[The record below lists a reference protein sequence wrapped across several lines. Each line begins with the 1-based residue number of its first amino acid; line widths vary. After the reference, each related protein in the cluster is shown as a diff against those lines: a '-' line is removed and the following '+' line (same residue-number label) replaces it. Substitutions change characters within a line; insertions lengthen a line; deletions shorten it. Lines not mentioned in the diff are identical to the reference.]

1 MTTTP
6 PPRTPVLSVQGIT
19 KRFRAVE
26 ALLDVTLT
34 VYPGEVVGLVGDN
47 AAGKST
53 LATIIAGARQPDA
66 GLIEMDGKGVQISSP
81 GTAHELGIATVFQDL
96 ALCENLDVTANL
108 FLGRE
113 LSRAGL
119 MNAGEM
125 AALTRSVLRD
135 LRANIPSIHTPLHQL
150 SGGQRQAVAIAR
162 TLIGHPRL
170 VVLDEPTASLSVAQT
185 AEVLTHIGRLRE
197 LGLGVVFIS
206 HNLGD
211 VQAVSDRI
219 EVLRHGRNN
228 GSYGPQV
235 PQEDLIAAITGAT
248 MITGLT

>member
-6 PPRTPVLSVQGIT
+6 PPRTPVLSAQGIT

-26 ALLDVTLT
+26 ALLDVSLT
-34 VYPGEVVGLVGDN
+34 VHPGEVVGLVGDN

-66 GLIEMDGKGVQISSP
+66 GLIEMDGRHVQIPSP
-81 GTAHELGIATVFQDL
+81 GAAHELGIATVFQDL

-162 TLIGHPRL
+162 TLIGRPRL

-211 VQAVSDRI
+211 VQAVADRI

-228 GSYGPQV
+228 GSYGPEV
-235 PQEDLIAAITGAT
+235 AQEDLSRPSPERRCSPA
-248 MITGLT
+248 

>member
-1 MTTTP
+1 P
-6 PPRTPVLSVQGIT
+6 
-19 KRFRAVE
+19 
-26 ALLDVTLT
+26 T
-34 VYPGEVVGLVGDN
+34 VYAGEVVGLVGDN

-135 LRANIPSIHTPLHQL
+135 LSGRRSEEHT
-150 SGGQRQAVAIAR
+150 S
-162 TLIGHPRL
+162 
-170 VVLDEPTASLSVAQT
+170 
-185 AEVLTHIGRLRE
+185 E
-197 LGLGVVFIS
+197 LQS
-206 HNLGD
+206 
-211 VQAVSDRI
+211 
-219 EVLRHGRNN
+219 
-228 GSYGPQV
+228 
-235 PQEDLIAAITGAT
+235 
-248 MITGLT
+248 